1 MENKIVDFGEVK
13 LPTKWS
19 DITLK
24 QYQELQKAHD
34 NNADMIKIIS
44 ILTNREENEIRSMPA
59 SFVSTMANKIIFLG
73 APPEVKPSNK
83 YKEYTCTQLEEM
95 TFGEWLDCN
104 TSIQNDKTDYA
115 TIFAILCRLPNEPY
129 DQDFINNK
137 FKERKQ
143 MFENASVSDVLPLAL
158 FFSTC
163 LIVSMMTSEDC
174 LNQLY
179 SQTTQVAKNLKISQK
194 NGIFSRASTYLRKK
208 MSRKSQRS

>member
-44 ILTNREENEIRSMPA
+44 ILTNREENEIRTMPA

-83 YKEYTCTQLEEM
+83 YKEYACTQLEEM

-129 DQDFINNK
+129 DQDYINNK
-137 FKERKQ
+137 FQERKQ
-143 MFENASVSDVLPLAL
+143 MFENASVQDVLPLAL
-158 FFSTC
+158 FFSMC
-163 LIVSMMTSEDC
+163 LTVSLMTSEAS
-174 LNQLY
+174 LNQL
-179 SQTTQVAKNLKISQK
+179 SMQVESIAQNKRHSQK
-194 NGIFSRASTYLRKK
+194 NGVFSRASTYLRKK

>member
-19 DITLK
+19 DINLK

-34 NNADMIKIIS
+34 NNADMVKIIS
-44 ILTNREENEIRSMPA
+44 ILTKREENEIREMPA

-137 FKERKQ
+137 FQERKQ

-163 LIVSMMTSEDC
+163 LIVSMMTSEAS

-194 NGIFSRASTYLRKK
+194 NGDSSNRFTSYVKK
-208 MSRKSQRS
+208 KLKRFHK